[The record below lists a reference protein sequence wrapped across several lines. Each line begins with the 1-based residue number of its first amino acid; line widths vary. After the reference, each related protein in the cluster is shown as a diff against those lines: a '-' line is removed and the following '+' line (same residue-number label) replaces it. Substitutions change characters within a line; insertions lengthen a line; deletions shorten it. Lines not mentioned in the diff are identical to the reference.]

1 MYESPITVYTQ
12 LDDILE
18 EAHKKT
24 EDYVYN
30 YIFKIGVD
38 VNKEELEKAL
48 QYDRH
53 QYSKGYKDGYED
65 GMTALAERLKEKM
78 TLDGGSLSHGHF
90 KWGKFRDYEIDNLVK
105 EMVGD

>member
-1 MYESPITVYTQ
+1 MYEEPIKLIETQ
-12 LDDILE
+12 MR
-18 EAHKKT
+18 T
-24 EDYVYN
+24 EIEN
-30 YIFKIGVD
+30 EIFRAIKEVGVD

-48 QYDRH
+48 RYDRR

-78 TLDGGSLSHGHF
+78 TLDGGGLSHGHF

-105 EMVGD
+105 EKLGGDTDE